1 MKNSKEKRP
10 EYTPEWIAKDRKLSE
25 DEVRL
30 IGNLIEMAID
40 DRDGAKGFPTAEAR
54 FMKQLFTIDD

>member
-1 MKNSKEKRP
+1 MKNSEEKRS
-10 EYTPEWIAKDRKLSE
+10 EYTPEWIAKDRKLGE

-30 IGNLIEMAID
+30 IGHLIETAIE
-40 DRDGAKGFPTAEAR
+40 DRDGTKGFPTAEAR